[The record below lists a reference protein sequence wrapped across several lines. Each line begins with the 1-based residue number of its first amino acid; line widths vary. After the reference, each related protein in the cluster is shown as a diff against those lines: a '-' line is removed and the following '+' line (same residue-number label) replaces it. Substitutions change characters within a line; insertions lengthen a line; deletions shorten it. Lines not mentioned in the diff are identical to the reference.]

1 MGRIKIKDLPK
12 DVEIS
17 KEEMKKMTGGVLIS
31 VPNIQNLCVTCWS
44 LAHGTFRGTCQQ
56 CSSCAACG

>member
-17 KEEMKKMTGGVLIS
+17 KEEMKKMTGRGF
-31 VPNIQNLCVTCWS
+31 VTS
-44 LAHGTFRGTCQQ
+44 AYGGTPTPTLYSETFNVCQF
-56 CSSCAACG
+56 CSACSCIVG